1 VLTSAAGMEF
11 RVLGP
16 LEARDGERTM
26 SLGGARQRAL
36 LAILLLHAGE
46 VVSVDRLIDEL
57 WGEEPP
63 ATAAHTIQVFV
74 SRLRKALEPG
84 GFDRLLT
91 RAPGYLLELEP
102 DELDLSRFERLVE
115 RARGEAASGSSSAA
129 AATLRDALALSRGPA
144 LADFAFEPF
153 AQAPAARLEEL
164 RLATLEERIDADL
177 ACGRH
182 AELVGEL
189 EALVR
194 EHPLRERLRGQLMLA
209 LYRSGRQAEA
219 LDLFQ
224 AGRRALVDE
233 LGIDPSPALQRL
245 ERAILQQDASLELAP
260 APPSR
265 EERATVRPQRSI
277 LLAPADGPGLAVL
290 EALAEPLA
298 RSASPHELILSLCVE
313 PAALAEASA
322 HLNERRAALAET
334 GVAARAA
341 AFTSPDA
348 AGDVVR
354 IASEQDVD
362 LLLLTVA
369 DLGEGE
375 NLSELAA
382 TLLADA
388 PCDVA
393 LLASGAPVPLEVTA
407 SVLVPFG
414 GSEHDWAALELGAWF
429 AAACGVSLRLLGTD
443 AGAGEDVRDAS
454 RLLAHAALAAQQLV
468 GVATVP
474 ELGEPGAGGVLR
486 AAQTAGLLVMGLAET
501 WRHVGLGEVRAVI
514 ARDAEAPVLLV
525 RRGLRPGGLAPG
537 SSLTRYTWSLGG

>member
-1 VLTSAAGMEF
+1 MDF

-16 LEARDGERTM
+16 LEARDGEQVVT
-26 SLGGARQRAL
+26 LGGARQRAL

-57 WGEEPP
+57 WGDEPP
-63 ATAAHTIQVFV
+63 ATAAHTVQVFV
-74 SRLRKALEPG
+74 SRLRKALEQG
-84 GFDRLLT
+84 GFSRLRT
-91 RAPGYLLELEP
+91 RAPGYVIELEP
-102 DELDLSRFERLVE
+102 EELDLARFERLVE
-115 RARGEAASGSSSAA
+115 RARGEIAASPEAA
-129 AATLRDALALSRGPA
+129 AATLREALALSRGPA

-189 EALVR
+189 EGLVR

-219 LDLFQ
+219 LEVFQ

-245 ERAILQQDASLELAP
+245 ERAILQQDFSLELAP
-260 APPSR
+260 AAAAPEAR
-265 EERATVRPQRSI
+265 TAVRPQRSI
-277 LLAPADGPGLAVL
+277 LLAPADRPGLELL

-298 RSASPHELILSLCVE
+298 RSAPPHELILSLCVE
-313 PAALAEASA
+313 PGALAESSA
-322 HLNERRAALAET
+322 YLNERRAGLAAKE
-334 GVAARAA
+334 VAARAA
-341 AFTSPDA
+341 AFTSRDA
-348 AGDVVR
+348 AADVVR
-354 IASEQDVD
+354 VASEQDVD
-362 LLLLTVA
+362 LLLLTIPELGAA
-369 DLGEGE
+369 DDLPG
-375 NLSELAA
+375 LAA
-382 TLLADA
+382 TVLADA

-393 LLASGAPVPLEVTA
+393 LLAPGAPPHTDPEA
-407 SVLVPFG
+407 PVLVPFG
-414 GSEHDWAALELGAWF
+414 GSDHDWAALELGAWF
-429 AAACGVSLRLLGTD
+429 AGARGVALRLLGT
-443 AGAGEDVRDAS
+443 AGVGEEARDAS

-468 GVATVP
+468 GVATAP
-474 ELGEPGAGGVLR
+474 ELGEPGSDGVVQ
-486 AAQTAGLLVMGLAET
+486 AAETAGLLVMGLAET
-501 WRHVGLGEVRAVI
+501 WRQAGLGDVRAAI
-514 ARDAEAPVLLV
+514 ARDARAPVLLV

>member
-1 VLTSAAGMEF
+1 MLTSGAGMEF

-16 LEARDGERTM
+16 LEARDGERVMT
-26 SLGGARQRAL
+26 LGGARQRAL
-36 LAILLLHAGE
+36 LAILLLRAGE

-57 WGEEPP
+57 WGDEPP
-63 ATAAHTIQVFV
+63 ATAAHTVQVFV
-74 SRLRKALEPG
+74 SRLRKALELG
-84 GFDRLLT
+84 GFSRLRT
-91 RAPGYLLELEP
+91 RAPGYVIELET
-102 DELDLSRFERLVE
+102 DELDLARFERLVE
-115 RARGEAASGSSSAA
+115 RARGEIAASPQAA
-129 AATLRDALALSRGPA
+129 AATLREALALSRGPA

-182 AELVGEL
+182 TELVGEL
-189 EALVR
+189 ESLVR

-219 LDLFQ
+219 LDVFQ

-260 APPSR
+260 APAAEAR
-265 EERATVRPQRSI
+265 TAVRPQRSI
-277 LLAPADGPGLAVL
+277 LLAPADRPGLELL

-298 RSASPHELILSLCVE
+298 RSAAPHELILSLCVE
-313 PAALAEASA
+313 PSALAESSA
-322 HLNERRAALAET
+322 YLNERRAGLAEKEI
-334 GVAARAA
+334 AARAA
-341 AFTSPDA
+341 AFTSVDP

-354 IASEQDVD
+354 VASEQDVD
-362 LLLLTVA
+362 LLLLTVTELGA
-369 DLGEGE
+369 DT
-375 NLSELAA
+375 ELPRVAA
-382 TLLADA
+382 AVLADA

-393 LLASGAPVPLEVTA
+393 LVASGVPPQIDAQAP
-407 SVLVPFG
+407 VLVPFG
-414 GSEHDWAALELGAWF
+414 GSDHDWAALELGAWF
-429 AAACGVSLRLLGTD
+429 AGARGVALRLLGTEG
-443 AGAGEDVRDAS
+443 GAGEEVRDAS

-474 ELGEPGAGGVLR
+474 ELGEPGSDGVVR
-486 AAQTAGLLVMGLAET
+486 AAETAGLLVMGLAET
-501 WRHVGLGEVRAVI
+501 WRQAGLGDVRAAI
-514 ARDAEAPVLLV
+514 ARDAGAPVLLV
-525 RRGLRPGGLAPG
+525 RRGSQAGRPRAR